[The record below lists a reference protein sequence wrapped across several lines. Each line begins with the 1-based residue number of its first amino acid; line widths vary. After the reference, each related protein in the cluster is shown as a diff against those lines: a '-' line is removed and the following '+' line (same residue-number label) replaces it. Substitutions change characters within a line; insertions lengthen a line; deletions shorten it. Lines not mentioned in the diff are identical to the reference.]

1 MDDPGL
7 EGLTES
13 VHARAGEAPTWP
25 PPDGPA
31 RLLQPGDH
39 YTIAGVYRR
48 RTWWEWL
55 TLAPRPLQVWVVR
68 KVR

>member
-13 VHARAGEAPTWP
+13 VPARAGEGRGWAPSAGTSP
-25 PPDGPA
+25 
-31 RLLQPGDH
+31 LKPGDC
-39 YTIAGVYRR
+39 YTIEGVYRR

-55 TLAPRPLQVWVVR
+55 TRAPRPLQVWYVR